1 MRYKSQLIKIMLL
14 ALVAVLPAHAV
25 DLTALQ
31 DSKGIPTP
39 FGLQVLKAFHGKD
52 LKGKD
57 GPLRKLGLEL
67 IVTFREF
74 EEFQARGG
82 QRRTGQPFKPA
93 NPLVRVHDERV
104 VIDAVA
110 TNSAETLKQDLVK
123 LGMHQPA
130 VFGRMV
136 SGTLPVRSLDKVAA
150 LASLLQT
157 RPAMAR
163 NRTGSVTS
171 QGDASMNGA
180 AARTAFGIDGSG
192 IMVGTLSD
200 SYDCTGGA
208 GGAAGDVSS
217 GDLPPGVTVLEEID
231 SCSGAIDEGRAMMQI
246 IHDVAPGS
254 TQAFHSAFNGIAGFA
269 SGIVELANWGATVIN
284 DDIIYYAEPMFQDGP
299 IAQAVDTVKA
309 MGVAYFSSAGND
321 ARHSY
326 EGSFRNSGV
335 AGYYSGSVRH
345 DFDAGGTVDTLQRIT
360 IGGGATA
367 IFSFQWS
374 DPHFS
379 TSGPP
384 GADSDLDIFLFTDQ
398 KRPRLLAGSADDN
411 IGGDPVEVF
420 GYTNSGPTQTFL
432 LGIDLFS
439 GPAPAA
445 IKYVYFGNVTI
456 NEYDTASGSSYG
468 HANAAGGQA
477 VGAARY
483 TQTPA
488 FGTSPPELESFS
500 SAGGIPI
507 LFDSTGTPVSQPL
520 RQKPEIVA
528 PDGGDTTFFY
538 PGQDYEPNGFPNFFG
553 TSAAAPHAAGVAA
566 LLRAF
571 DPALTP
577 DAVYSALQSTALDM
591 GDPGVDFDSGHGL
604 IQADAALASLD
615 GDSDGV
621 PDSADLC
628 PATAAGAPVDADGCS
643 DFQKDTDGDLL
654 SDGLEMQIGTDPL
667 VDADFDSDGL
677 TDYQEVAWD
686 GDDMEYDPVNDT
698 NPLVDDTDG
707 DGFKDGM
714 EDAAGYDPLL
724 AASFPVWGDI
734 NDDRAVDIADVLLAT
749 GAVLGHI
756 TLNSGQ
762 LARGNVAP
770 LVGGTPQPPLVDEF
784 NSADVLLIQRK
795 VLDATLY

>member
-1 MRYKSQLIKIMLL
+1 MKDSSLLITIMLL
-14 ALVAVLPAHAV
+14 ALAPVWPVHAV
-25 DLTALQ
+25 DLSALH
-31 DSKGIPTP
+31 DSKGIPTA
-39 FGLQVLKAFHGKD
+39 FGLQVLEAFHGKD
-52 LKGKD
+52 LRGKD
-57 GPLRKLGLEL
+57 GPLHKLGMDL
-67 IVTFREF
+67 IVTFHAF
-74 EEFQARGG
+74 KEFQARGG
-82 QRRTGQPFKPA
+82 QQRTGKPFQPA
-93 NPLVRVHDERV
+93 DPLVRVHDGRV
-104 VIDAVA
+104 VLDAVA
-110 TNSAETLKQDLVK
+110 MGAAEILRRDLVK
-123 LGMHQPA
+123 LGMQQPA

-136 SGTLPVRSLDKVAA
+136 SGTLPVRALAKVAT
-150 LASLLQT
+150 LGSLHRA

-163 NRTGSVTS
+163 TRAGSVTS
-171 QGDASMNGA
+171 QGDAAMNAA
-180 AARTAFGIDGSG
+180 AARSTFGVDGSG
-192 IMVGTLSD
+192 VMVGTLSD
-200 SYDCTGGA
+200 SYDCTSGG

-217 GDLPPGVTVLEEID
+217 GDLPAGVTVLQEIS

-254 TQAFHSAFNGIAGFA
+254 TQAFHSAFNGTADFA

-284 DDIIYYAEPMFQDGP
+284 DDIIYYAEAMFQDGP

-309 MGVAYFSSAGND
+309 MGVAYFSSAGNN
-321 ARHSY
+321 ARHSF
-326 EGSFRNSGV
+326 EDGFRNSGV
-335 AGYYSGSVRH
+335 AGYSSGSVRH
-345 DFDAGGTVDTLQRIT
+345 DFDAGGAVDTLQQIT
-360 IGGGATA
+360 IGSNETA

-379 TSGPP
+379 ISGSP
-384 GADSDLDIFLFTDQ
+384 GAASDLDIYLFTDQ
-398 KRPRLLAGSADDN
+398 IRPRLLASSIDDN

-420 GYTNSGPTQTFL
+420 GYTNNGPAETFL

-439 GPAPAA
+439 GPEPAT

-488 FGTSPPELESFS
+488 FGSDPPVLESFS

-507 LFDSTGTPVSQPL
+507 LFDSAGTPVSQL

-528 PDGGDTTFFY
+528 PDGGDTTFFF

-566 LLRAF
+566 LLREF
-571 DPALTP
+571 DPALSP

-591 GDPGVDFDSGHGL
+591 GAPGVDFDSGYGL
-604 IQADAALASLD
+604 IQADAALATLD
-615 GDSDGV
+615 ADGDGV

-628 PATAAGAPVDADGCS
+628 PATAPGDPVDADGCS
-643 DFQKDTDGDLL
+643 DFQKDTDGDGL
-654 SDGLEMQIGTDPL
+654 SDGLETQIGTDPL
-667 VDADFDSDGL
+667 VDADYDSDGL
-677 TDYQEVAWD
+677 TDYQEVNWD
-686 GDDMEYDPVNDT
+686 GDDTEYDPVNDL
-698 NPLVDDTDG
+698 NPLSDDTDG

-724 AASFPVWGDI
+724 DTSFPVWGDI
-734 NDDRAVDIADVLLAT
+734 DDDRDVDAGDILLAT

-756 TLNSGQ
+756 TLDSAQ

-770 LVGGTPQPPLVDEF
+770 LVGGTPQPPLVDVF
-784 NSADVLLIQRK
+784 NSADVLLILRK
-795 VLDATLY
+795 ALDATLY